1 MAKPPRIFAIILVL
15 GLIGVGLILD
25 EIITDTGLVKEGWA
39 ALGSVITALAMLG
52 TRLIDKD
59 D

>member
-1 MAKPPRIFAIILVL
+1 LPKPPRILFIIIGLS
-15 GLIGVGLILD
+15 LIGLLLVVD
-25 EIITDTGLVKEGWA
+25 EILTSTPLAKEGWA

-52 TRLIDKD
+52 TRLIDRD

>member
-1 MAKPPRIFAIILVL
+1 MPKPPRILTIIGALFIL
-15 GLIGVGLILD
+15 GFMLTVVEVWSGRELS
-25 EIITDTGLVKEGWA
+25 KEGWA